1 MSLFLDN
8 FRFMMVARA
17 QVMNLGSQLL
27 IVGET
32 KSEKSLISGNHSSV
46 TPVVEVQSQ
55 KKEHKIDN

>member
-8 FRFMMVARA
+8 FAHD
-17 QVMNLGSQLL
+17 GC
-27 IVGET
+27 
-32 KSEKSLISGNHSSV
+32 KSTSYELRESVINRRRNPTLKKSLISGNHSSV

>member
-8 FRFMMVARA
+8 FAHDGCKSTSYELR
-17 QVMNLGSQLL
+17 SQLL

-32 KSEKSLISGNHSSV
+32 NSKKSLISGNHSV